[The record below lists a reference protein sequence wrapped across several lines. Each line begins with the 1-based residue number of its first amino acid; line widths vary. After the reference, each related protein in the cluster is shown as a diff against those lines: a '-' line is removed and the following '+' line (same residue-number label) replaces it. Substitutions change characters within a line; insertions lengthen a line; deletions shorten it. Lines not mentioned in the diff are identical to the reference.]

1 MLNGAL
7 RKGKESS
14 AEPKGKDAICSIAA
28 VALSES
34 ASALPTP
41 WKARHCSQGSL
52 DGVAG
57 LVISTCFVLECL
69 R

>member
-7 RKGKESS
+7 RKGEVSS
-14 AEPKGKDAICSIAA
+14 VEPKGKDAICSIAVA
-28 VALSES
+28 ALSEP

-41 WKARHCSQGSL
+41 WKARHCSQGWL

-57 LVISTCFVLECL
+57 LVTSTCFLPNL